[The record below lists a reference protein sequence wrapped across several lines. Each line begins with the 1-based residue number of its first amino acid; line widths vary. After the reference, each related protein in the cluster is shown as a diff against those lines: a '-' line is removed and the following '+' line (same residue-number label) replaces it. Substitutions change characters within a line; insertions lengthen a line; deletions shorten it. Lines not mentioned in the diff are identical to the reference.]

1 MGSILRKI
9 TGISFTVYGTLRVP
23 RGYTRVIPGKRP
35 SGCFE
40 NRRDGDAP
48 LLRITIAKLRGYLSN
63 TVFPAFSFLIDLS
76 YQPHVR
82 AYGYICEQQL

>member
-40 NRRDGDAP
+40 NRRDGDAS
-48 LLRITIAKLRGYLSN
+48 LLRITIAKLRG
-63 TVFPAFSFLIDLS
+63 FFSSLIDLS
-76 YQPHVR
+76 YQPLVR